1 MIANTQHLFSKL
13 LSAMKINVICD
24 LGSMNGQDALAFRAA
39 APRATI
45 FAFEPSPENLR
56 LMRADSALREQH
68 IEVVPL
74 AVTHSDGHAEFF
86 VVRADYSTI
95 NDWRG
100 MSSLHRR
107 PHEAELLTAVPV
119 ETTRLDTFFADKRS
133 PGIRVGLWVDVEGK
147 SYEAIEGASGLVKNI
162 QLLHV
167 EVETS
172 PYISADQKLYP
183 EVHALLGS
191 MGFAEVATDGPHTSL
206 QFNALFVRR
215 DLSRAMSVRRHLST
229 CQKAANDTGS
239 ETSTVLNIL
248 AGHVLPDNRAPARST
263 PFRPQVDALSEGAES
278 PYVN

>member
-1 MIANTQHLFSKL
+1 MIANTQRLFSKL
-13 LSAMKINVICD
+13 LSAMKINVVCD
-24 LGSMNGQDALAFRAA
+24 VGSMNGQDALAFRAA

-56 LMRADSALREQH
+56 LMRADSVLREQH

-107 PHEAELLTAVPV
+107 PHEAELLTAVRV
-119 ETTRLDTFFADKRS
+119 ETTRLDTFFADKCS

-147 SYEAIEGASGLVKNI
+147 AYEAIEGASGLVKNI

-215 DLSRAMSVRRHLST
+215 DLSRAMQFKVKRCLAEGRLRFIITNIVRRAKRLWR
-229 CQKAANDTGS
+229 KAWPES
-239 ETSTVLNIL
+239 W
-248 AGHVLPDNRAPARST
+248 AP
-263 PFRPQVDALSEGAES
+263 
-278 PYVN
+278 